1 MASGEGTWAVTRWTF
16 SEWASCQ
23 VFLQFHYCA
32 IHQQERSQKPYLST
46 KTRNSTTSNPTK
58 NCHPE
63 LGPHRSK
70 NVFVLLQEI
79 RSHDGSCK
87 KVSKSQIH
95 AKGEVTVPY
104 ISSTIK
110 FSFYARNSVPCGYG
124 KTVVWQSAGIRDL
137 FAHEGI
143 DANTPTNYPNAAN
156 PKMTEETKRCQS

>member
-32 IHQQERSQKPYLST
+32 LHQQERSQKPYLST

-58 NCHPE
+58 NRDPE

-79 RSHDGSCK
+79 RSHHGSCK

-95 AKGEVTVPY
+95 AKGEVTVHLLDDKNF
-104 ISSTIK
+104 IL
-110 FSFYARNSVPCGYG
+110 C
-124 KTVVWQSAGIRDL
+124 
-137 FAHEGI
+137 
-143 DANTPTNYPNAAN
+143 
-156 PKMTEETKRCQS
+156 EEFCTMWIWKDRCVAIGGHYRPFCS